1 VSGKEIDRIAGTIAC
16 MDTSGIPA
24 TLVST
29 VGSHCEVWQCI
40 GRLLSAGGATPMNFV
55 VKKYRYACSAH
66 EVKVFQREYRTLR
79 ARLPDIVPDTVY
91 IHTLVDGRLG
101 VVVLAETFTPWF
113 DIANPANEDEV
124 VPLFRR
130 LIKAQDQLRRFVEAA
145 KSWRAESDPKLI
157 DLCGVENLV
166 LDKSYALRYV
176 DSFGVFFYP
185 DVLHMIDEV
194 DERHKTRMETAST
207 RLDYLDHLVLETA

>member
-1 VSGKEIDRIAGTIAC
+1 MSGKEIDRISGTIAC
-16 MDTSGIPA
+16 VDTSGIPA

-40 GRLLSAGGATPMNFV
+40 GRILDAEGATPLDFV
-55 VKKYRYACSAH
+55 VKKFRYPCTAH

-79 ARLPDIVPDTVY
+79 ARLPDIVPNTVY
-91 IHTLVDGRLG
+91 IHTLIDGRLG
-101 VVVLAETFTPWF
+101 VVVLVETFTPWF
-113 DIANPANEDEV
+113 DIANPANEEEV

-130 LIKAQDQLRRFVEAA
+130 LTKAQDQLRRFVEAA
-145 KSWRAESDPKLI
+145 MAWRAESDPKLI

-166 LDKSYALRYV
+166 LDKSYALRYL

-185 DVLHMIDEV
+185 DVLHMIGEV
-194 DERHKTRMETAST
+194 DERLKARMEKASA
-207 RLDYLDHLVLETA
+207 RLDYLNRLVRETT